1 MVEINRFFLLIR
13 FLSGEKTLEFSPEK
27 INSLSVI
34 KKMKIKNNLGL
45 FGLTTS
51 LLLVIAS
58 EIVLASQEQTL
69 ELQPSQPPSSDFFKP
84 VTNLIK
90 DLNHQGVTI
99 TDPNDPMAV
108 RYRVNSPC
116 RGCAVYLGTGVANP
130 RTQTNNN
137 GMGINFGLGFTMPFS
152 P

>member
-1 MVEINRFFLLIR
+1 
-13 FLSGEKTLEFSPEK
+13 
-27 INSLSVI
+27 
-34 KKMKIKNNLGL
+34 MKIKNNLGL

-69 ELQPSQPPSSDFFKP
+69 ELQPSQPPSAD
-84 VTNLIK
+84 LIK
-90 DLNHQGVTI
+90 DLNPQGVTI

-108 RYRVNSPC
+108 RYRVNTPC

>member
-1 MVEINRFFLLIR
+1 
-13 FLSGEKTLEFSPEK
+13 
-27 INSLSVI
+27 
-34 KKMKIKNNLGL
+34 MKIKNNLGL
-45 FGLTTS
+45 FSLTTS
-51 LLLVIAS
+51 LLLVRDLRFDNVPFRAGLILLQSDCLAGILFPRKSLIAS
-58 EIVLASQEQTL
+58 EIVLASQEKTL
-69 ELQPSQPPSSDFFKP
+69 ELPPSQPPSADFFKP

>member
-1 MVEINRFFLLIR
+1 
-13 FLSGEKTLEFSPEK
+13 
-27 INSLSVI
+27 
-34 KKMKIKNNLGL
+34 MKIKNNLGL

-69 ELQPSQPPSSDFFKP
+69 ELQPSQPPSADFFKP

-90 DLNHQGVTI
+90 DLNNQGVTI

-116 RGCAVYLGTGVANP
+116 PGCSVYLGTGVANP
-130 RTQTNNN
+130 RTQTK
-137 GMGINFGLGFTMPFS
+137 LFS
-152 P
+152 I

>member
-1 MVEINRFFLLIR
+1 
-13 FLSGEKTLEFSPEK
+13 
-27 INSLSVI
+27 
-34 KKMKIKNNLGL
+34 MKIKNNLGL

-51 LLLVIAS
+51 LLLIIAS

-69 ELQPSQPPSSDFFKP
+69 ELQPSQPPSADFFKP

-116 RGCAVYLGTGVANP
+116 RGCSVYLGTGVANP
-130 RTQTNNN
+130 RTQTNKLN
-137 GMGINFGLGFTMPFS
+137 GA
-152 P
+152 

>member
-1 MVEINRFFLLIR
+1 
-13 FLSGEKTLEFSPEK
+13 
-27 INSLSVI
+27 
-34 KKMKIKNNLGL
+34 MKIKNNLGL

-51 LLLVIAS
+51 VLLVIAS

-69 ELQPSQPPSSDFFKP
+69 ELQPSQLPSADFFKP

-108 RYRVNSPC
+108 RYRVNTPV
-116 RGCAVYLGTGVANP
+116 AVV
-130 RTQTNNN
+130 RF
-137 GMGINFGLGFTMPFS
+137 I
-152 P
+152 

>member
-1 MVEINRFFLLIR
+1 
-13 FLSGEKTLEFSPEK
+13 
-27 INSLSVI
+27 
-34 KKMKIKNNLGL
+34 MKIKNNLGL
-45 FGLTTS
+45 FGLTIS

-69 ELQPSQPPSSDFFKP
+69 ELQPSQPPSADFFKP

-90 DLNHQGVTI
+90 DLNNQGVTI

-116 RGCAVYLGTGVANP
+116 PGCSVYLGTGVANP
-130 RTQTNNN
+130 RTQT
-137 GMGINFGLGFTMPFS
+137 ILCTVITCIFYSKTII
-152 P
+152 

>member
-1 MVEINRFFLLIR
+1 
-13 FLSGEKTLEFSPEK
+13 
-27 INSLSVI
+27 
-34 KKMKIKNNLGL
+34 MKIKNNLGL

-51 LLLVIAS
+51 VLLIIAS

-69 ELQPSQPPSSDFFKP
+69 ELQPSQPPSADFFKP
-84 VTNLIK
+84 V
-90 DLNHQGVTI
+90 QGVTI

-116 RGCAVYLGTGVANP
+116 PGCSVYLGTGVANP

>member
-1 MVEINRFFLLIR
+1 
-13 FLSGEKTLEFSPEK
+13 
-27 INSLSVI
+27 
-34 KKMKIKNNLGL
+34 MKIKNNLGL

-51 LLLVIAS
+51 V
-58 EIVLASQEQTL
+58 VLASQEQTL
-69 ELQPSQPPSSDFFKP
+69 ELQPSQPPSADFFKP

-116 RGCAVYLGTGVANP
+116 PGCSVYLGTGVAIYLGTGVANP

>member
-1 MVEINRFFLLIR
+1 MKTNILSIYFCSVLVICFFATQVNAQR
-13 FLSGEKTLEFSPEK
+13 VYGVRDSTVYV
-27 INSLSVI
+27 INSLDTI
-34 KKMKIKNNLGL
+34 IAGKHKLYKKQGA
-45 FGLTTS
+45 S
-51 LLLVIAS
+51 L
-58 EIVLASQEQTL
+58 
-69 ELQPSQPPSSDFFKP
+69 
-84 VTNLIK
+84 NLIK

-116 RGCAVYLGTGVANP
+116 RGCSVYLGTGVANP